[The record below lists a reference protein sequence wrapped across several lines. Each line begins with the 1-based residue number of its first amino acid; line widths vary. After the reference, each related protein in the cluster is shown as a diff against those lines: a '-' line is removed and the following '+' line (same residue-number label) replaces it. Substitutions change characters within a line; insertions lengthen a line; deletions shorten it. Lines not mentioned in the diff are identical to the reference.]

1 MSIDKLKTK
10 FFTGAWLTDVKHYF
24 IKINEII
31 DNINIGSRP
40 YKVLTLKVSQTGTN
54 DPTWIV
60 LENSLFSDI
69 NELNLSRTNPG
80 EYVVNVI
87 DVFKP
92 ESKCVAFIG
101 NGKNDS
107 NYNFRM
113 QYDTPTAYKI
123 FTSDILG
130 NNDDGI
136 LLDTFVEIRVYN

>member
-1 MSIDKLKTK
+1 MAIDKLKTK
-10 FFTGAWLTDVKHYF
+10 YSVGTWVNNVKSFFD
-24 IKINEII
+24 KINEII

-40 YKVLTLKVSQTGTN
+40 YKVLTLKVSQTATDN
-54 DPTWIV
+54 PTWIV
-60 LENSLFSDI
+60 LENTILSDI

-80 EYVVNVI
+80 EYVVNVS

-107 NYNFRM
+107 NYNFRI
-113 QYDTPTAYKI
+113 QYNTPTAYII

-130 NNDDGI
+130 NNDDSI